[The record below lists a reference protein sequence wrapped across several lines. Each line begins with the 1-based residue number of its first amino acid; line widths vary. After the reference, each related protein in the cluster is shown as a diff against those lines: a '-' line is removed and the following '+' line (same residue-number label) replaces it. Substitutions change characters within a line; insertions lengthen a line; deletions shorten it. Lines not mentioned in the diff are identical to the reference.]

1 MASSNTAEP
10 GPISKFPAPGL
21 RHSQRFITTYNKEG
35 KGVFLPAD
43 DGDHHKIMVGG
54 HAVANII
61 YSTLGN
67 PVDLKDEKDIK
78 YARENEP
85 GLHIQNGTV
94 VRLIDFAPGLDS
106 PMHRAMSIDYGIVIE
121 GEFEITLDSG
131 ESRIMRPGDV
141 SVQRATFHKW
151 RNCSKDKPGRML
163 FILLD
168 VEPFSINSVEIKE
181 DLGDLAPEYEKH

>member
-1 MASSNTAEP
+1 MTSTYTEP
-10 GPISKFPAPGL
+10 GPISKFPANDL

-43 DGDHHKIMVGG
+43 DGDHHKIMVNN

-67 PVDLKDEKDIK
+67 PVDLKDEADIK

-85 GLHIQNGTV
+85 GLHIPNGTV
-94 VRLIDFAPGLDS
+94 VRLIDFGPGLES
-106 PMHRAMSIDYGIVIE
+106 PLHRAMSIDYGIVIE

-131 ESRIMRPGDV
+131 ESRIMRPGDI
-141 SVQRATFHKW
+141 SVQRATMHKW
-151 RNCSKDKPGRML
+151 RNCSKDKSGRML

-168 VEPFSINSVEIKE
+168 CLPFSINGVEIKE